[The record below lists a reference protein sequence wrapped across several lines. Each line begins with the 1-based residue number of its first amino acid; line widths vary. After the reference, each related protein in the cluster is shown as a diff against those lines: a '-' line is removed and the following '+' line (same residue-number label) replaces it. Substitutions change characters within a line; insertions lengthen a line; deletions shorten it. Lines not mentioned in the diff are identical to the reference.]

1 MHKYGPIQRHL
12 IDFLRGNGSIADDV
26 DLDEDLIRRGILES
40 LLVMDLILFMETE
53 YGVHLGPDDITPG
66 NFRTVKRLSLLIRAK
81 RPAPLKK
88 AA

>member
-1 MHKYGPIQRHL
+1 MHKCGPIQQHL

-40 LLVMDLILFMETE
+40 LLVMDLILFMEAKF
-53 YGVHLGPDDITPG
+53 GVHLGPDDIRPG
-66 NFRTVKRLSLLIRAK
+66 NFRTVRSLSRLIRAK
-81 RPAPLKK
+81 RPTPLQK